1 MSVVHL
7 VSLLPVVT
15 FVLFTVSQC
24 KLHMLF
30 LYILPTLHI
39 AGTVVLAGILTLD
52 GNT

>member
-1 MSVVHL
+1 VSVVHL

-15 FVLFTVSQC
+15 FVLFPVSQC
-24 KLHMLF
+24 ELDMF

-52 GNT
+52 SNN